1 MLVVSCQKNEQTMID
16 DLIQPIRLTAGKPDT
31 ILVSDLF
38 YACLPARQADSY
50 PVQFFNI
57 ESITAKYLYQDNQL
71 VLTANPDFEGL
82 TLLEFNLGSETYQLP
97 IRVEIKQKH
106 NFRYHPKNKPKMISV
121 FGSFNSWNRENLP
134 MRDED
139 GDGEYEIEVELEP
152 GRYEYKFFVDGKE
165 LIDPTNPVKVP
176 NPFGDFNSI
185 LIASPRHSDK
195 AFLHI
200 LSRQYIR
207 DSVEFSFYYE
217 RENQS
222 ESLQNQH
229 IMALINNRR
238 LPKKHIQIHENQ
250 INLRFSKN
258 DLKGEKIIRIGV
270 TQQGQSTLIKTVKLY
285 NGQLAGEENTPFSW
299 NDGII
304 YAIMIDRFFDGNPKN
319 SIPIE
324 DSELSPKANYQG
336 GDLDG
341 IIQKIREGYFDSLGV
356 NALWIS
362 PVNDNTDKAFREW
375 PEPHRYYAGYHGY
388 WPIDAER
395 VEERFGNM
403 QTVQSLVT
411 EAHKRGIK
419 IILDFVSN
427 HVHEEHPY
435 FKEHRDWFGTLDLPD
450 GRKNIRLWDEQRLT
464 TWFEPFM
471 PSFDYVSSPQALEV
485 MTDNAV
491 WWLKTTGA
499 DGFRH
504 DAVKHVPN
512 SFWRLLTQKIKKEF
526 GADDRKIYQ
535 IGETFGSYELISSYV
550 NNGQLDGQFSFN
562 LYYTARSTFLNK
574 GDSFKIIADEI
585 QKTFLVCGLN
595 HLMGNLMD
603 SHDQVRYMAFTDGD
617 ISLDTPNAGEIGWNN
632 PPEVD
637 HPESYEKAKLF
648 LTYILTIPGV
658 PIIDYGDEI
667 GMTGAADPD
676 NRRMMRFGEQ
686 VKSIE
691 KQMFEDVSQLIH
703 LRRNYSALRYGDFQ
717 TLLADESCFAYLR
730 SDFNE
735 RILVVINKSEKAQER
750 QIEIPDYYIIQDAVN
765 LLNGERYSLI
775 EHKLKL
781 KIPALGRMVFKVGS
795 PLHAPT

>member
-1 MLVVSCQKNEQTMID
+1 MKVLLICLLALLIVGCGENKRPNID
-16 DLIQPIRLTAGKPDT
+16 DIIQPIRLIAGKPDT

-38 YACLPARQADSY
+38 YYPSY
-50 PVQFFNI
+50 PANFSSNRH
-57 ESITAKYLYQDNQL
+57 ITTDYLQNSNQL
-71 VLTANPDFEGL
+71 VLTAAPQFEGM
-82 TLLEFNLGSETYQLP
+82 TLLDFDLGNETYRLP

-106 NFRYHPKNKPKMISV
+106 TFRYRPENKSKSISV

-134 MRDED
+134 MHDKD
-139 GDGEYEIEVELEP
+139 GDGEYEIEVGMDP

-165 LIDPTNPVKVP
+165 LIDPRNPVKVP

-185 LIASPRHSDK
+185 LVVSPRHTDR

-200 LSRQYIR
+200 LNRQFIQ

-217 RENQS
+217 RENQP
-222 ESLQNQH
+222 EPLQNQH
-229 IMALINNRR
+229 IIPLINNKR
-238 LPKKHIQIHENQ
+238 LPDRHIRIHGNQ

-258 DLKGEKIIRIGV
+258 DLKDEKIVRIAV
-270 TQQGQSTLIKTVKLY
+270 TRQGQSTLIKTIRLY
-285 NGQLAGEENTPFSW
+285 NGQVAGEDNTPFSW
-299 NDGII
+299 HDGII
-304 YAIMIDRFFDGNPKN
+304 YAIMIDRFFDGDPKN
-319 SIPIE
+319 STPVE
-324 DSELSPKANYQG
+324 HPELSPKANYQG

-362 PVNDNTDKAFREW
+362 PVNDNTDRAFQEW
-375 PEPHRYYAGYHGY
+375 PEPHRYYTGYHGY

-411 EAHKRGIK
+411 EAHQRGIK
-419 IILDFVSN
+419 ILLDFVSN
-427 HVHEEHPY
+427 HVHEEHP
-435 FKEHRDWFGTLDLPD
+435 FFTEHRDWFGTLDLPD

-471 PSFDYVSSPQALEV
+471 PSFDYEASSQVLEV

-526 GADDRKIYQ
+526 GTISGKMYQ

-550 NNGQLDGQFSFN
+550 NNGQLDAQFNFN
-562 LYYTARSTFLNK
+562 LYYTARSTFLNE
-574 GDSFKIIADEI
+574 GDSFEIIADEM
-585 QKTFLVCGLN
+585 QKTFHVYGLN

-603 SHDQVRYMAFTDGD
+603 SHDQVRYMAFADGD
-617 ISLDTPNAGEIGWNN
+617 IFLDTPNTGEIGWNN
-632 PPEVD
+632 PPEID

-658 PIIDYGDEI
+658 PIIYYGDEI

-676 NRRMMRFGEQ
+676 NRRMMRFGDE
-686 VKSIE
+686 VSSIE

-703 LRRNYSALRYGDFQ
+703 LRRNHSALRYGDFQ

-735 RILVVINKSEKAQER
+735 RILVIINKSEKTQEK
-750 QIEIPDYYIIQDAVN
+750 QIEIPSYYIIKDAVN
-765 LLNGERYSLI
+765 LLNGEKFSFSGHGLS
-775 EHKLKL
+775 L
-781 KIPALGRMVFKVGS
+781 KIPPFGRMVIKID
-795 PLHAPT
+795 